1 MAANRFDRS
10 EFSHAYATAVAWANV
25 AHENDERDDSLAY
38 DDLPVAILEILE
50 EDAEAFLTPQV
61 QRLIQGAIR
70 RGGYS
75 WSQAGHDFAL
85 TRNGHGAGFWDRGLG
100 LVGDALTSIAKPY
113 GERNLYVSTDGEV
126 STD

>member
-1 MAANRFDRS
+1 MTANRFDRS
-10 EFSHAYATAVAWANV
+10 EFSHAYVTAIAWANV
-25 AHENDERDDSLAY
+25 VHEDGSDDSLDR

-50 EDAEAFLTPQV
+50 ADAEAFLTPQV
-61 QRLIQGAIR
+61 QRLIEGAIR
-70 RGGYS
+70 RGRYS

-113 GERNLYVSTDGEV
+113 GDRSLYVSTSGEI